1 MGASEHRFSAAGLVV
16 GLALCAA
23 SGCGGA
29 ASTFLDQPPSGNGDN
44 GGDDT
49 STGSHEASGSSS
61 GGGTRDATMDDE
73 PGPGDDMGAD
83 AAGDSGGDDGA
94 ASADDGGP
102 DASSMCGPCAPGN
115 RCCTQPGTIS
125 FGQCYSV
132 LCGACCF

>member
-1 MGASEHRFSAAGLVV
+1 MGASEHRFGAAGLVV

-29 ASTFLDQPPSGNGDN
+29 VTTFLDQPASGKGDN

-61 GGGTRDATMDDE
+61 GGPQDATLTDE
-73 PGPGDDMGAD
+73 TNPGDDQRSD
-83 AAGDSGGDDGA
+83 AAGDSGGDDVGT
-94 ASADDGGP
+94 SPDDAGP
-102 DASSMCGPCAPGN
+102 DSSGMCGPCAPGN
-115 RCCTQPGTIS
+115 RCCTVPGTIS
-125 FGQCYSV
+125 FRQCYSV